1 MSNETRPRMLQ
12 TSWSKVKMAM
22 EKTGIKDRNEA
33 IQAVADGYMNAAYE
47 IEDERE
53 ACKEIYVEDMI
64 ERDLEA
70 LHLKKENQFLAI
82 CLAISISSG
91 FILLGILG
99 SVKGWW

>member
-12 TSWSKVKMAM
+12 TSWHKVKLAM

-33 IQAVADGYMNAAYE
+33 IQAVADGYMNAASE
-47 IEDERE
+47 IEEERKVFGE
-53 ACKEIYVEDMI
+53 AFDKLVKSHNKKIRAY
-64 ERDLEA
+64 
-70 LHLKKENQFLAI
+70 KKEKQFLAT
-82 CLAISISSG
+82 CLTVSISSG

>member
-12 TSWSKVKMAM
+12 TSWQKVKLAM

-33 IQAVADGYMNAAYE
+33 IKAVADGYMNAACE

-53 ACKEIYVEDMI
+53 VHKEIYVEAMVKRDI
-64 ERDLEA
+64 EV
-70 LHLKKENQFLAI
+70 LHLKKEKQFLAT

-91 FILLGILG
+91 FALLVILG